1 MWFLLKLIELDESEF
16 SRKDLAIKYQL
27 FARFLVPNKSGNQI
41 LGVLELFWNEEI
53 SLNDK
58 VCNEIQVVCN
68 WDWYLK
74 LL

>member
-1 MWFLLKLIELDESEF
+1 MNIWKLELNDIEF
-16 SRKDLAIKYQL
+16 SRKDLAIKYGL
-27 FARFLVPNKSGNQI
+27 FARFLVPNKSGDHI

-53 SLNDK
+53 PKNEK
-58 VCNEIQVVCN
+58 ICEEIQVVCN